1 MTGNGDLETLIDRI
15 GEGDREAFA
24 ALYDATSSYVYG
36 LLLKVL
42 DDREKAEEVAQRVY
56 TQVWRTAASFD
67 GDRSSPLTW
76 IAMIARSRAIDR
88 TRSDRSRADTMDEL
102 EGSPDRDALG
112 ATFPDPEE
120 AASLAERRQLVRAAM
135 EDLPPEQRDSLML
148 AFFRDLSHREIADRT
163 DTPLGTVKSRIRS
176 GLQKLEDRLD
186 PVLGG
191 GKGGAP

>member
-1 MTGNGDLETLIDRI
+1 MTGNGDLEALIDRI

-24 ALYDATSSYVYG
+24 ALYDATSAYVYG
-36 LLLKVL
+36 LLLEML

-76 IAMIARSRAIDR
+76 IAMIARSRAVDR
-88 TRSDRSRADTMDEL
+88 IRSDRSRADATDEL
-102 EGSPDRDALG
+102 EGRPDRDALG
-112 ATFPDPEE
+112 ANVPDPEE
-120 AASLAERRQLVRAAM
+120 AASLAERRQLVQAAI
-135 EDLPPEQRDSLML
+135 EELPAEQREALML

-163 DTPLGTVKSRIRS
+163 GTPLGTIKSRIRS
-176 GLQKLEDRLD
+176 GLQKLEQRLE

-191 GKGGAP
+191 RQGGAG

>member
-1 MTGNGDLETLIDRI
+1 MTGREDLEALVDRI

-24 ALYDATSSYVYG
+24 ALYDGTSSYVYG
-36 LLLKVL
+36 LLLKML

-76 IAMIARSRAIDR
+76 IAMIARSRAVDR
-88 TRSDRSRADTMDEL
+88 LRSDRSRADATDEL
-102 EGSPDRDALG
+102 EGRPDREGLG
-112 ATFPDPEE
+112 TSGPDPEE
-120 AASLAERRQLVRAAM
+120 AASLAERRQLVQAAM
-135 EDLPPEQRDSLML
+135 EELPPEQREALML

-163 DTPLGTVKSRIRS
+163 GTPLGTIKSRIRS
-176 GLQKLEDRLD
+176 GLQKLEGRLR

-191 GKGGAP
+191 RPGGAG